1 MQPPPATPCPP
12 GGPTIPDD
20 VLEAV
25 AAHFH
30 ALGEPTRLALLQW
43 LAEGEHTVGDLARR
57 CGCSPANVSRHLAL
71 LMRHGLV
78 QREQR
83 GHSAWYRCAEPRS
96 VRCATAC
103 AATWRGWR
111 SASGYS
117 ARTDAHYA
125 LSLPCQDRRPALGR
139 AHSP

>member
-43 LAEGEHTVGDLARR
+43 LAQGEHTVGDL
-57 CGCSPANVSRHLAL
+57 
-71 LMRHGLV
+71 
-78 QREQR
+78 R
-83 GHSAWYRCAEPRS
+83 GQSAWYRCADAS
-96 VRCATAC
+96 VGALCDGVC
-103 AATWRGWR
+103 
-111 SASGYS
+111 SHL
-117 ARTDAHYA
+117 ARLAQRQRVFG
-125 LSLPCQDRRPALGR
+125 PN
-139 AHSP
+139 

>member
-43 LAEGEHTVGDLARR
+43 LAQGEHTVGDLARR
-57 CGCSPANVSRHLAL
+57 CGCSPAIRRRCSDAPTLA
-71 LMRHGLV
+71 RP
-78 QREQR
+78 
-83 GHSAWYRCAEPRS
+83 APRPI
-96 VRCATAC
+96 A
-103 AATWRGWR
+103 
-111 SASGYS
+111 
-117 ARTDAHYA
+117 A
-125 LSLPCQDRRPALGR
+125 LSA
-139 AHSP
+139 A

>member
-43 LAEGEHTVGDLARR
+43 LAEGEHTVGGLARR

-83 GHSAWYRCAEPRS
+83 GHSAWYRCADAS
-96 VRCATAC
+96 VDALCDGVC
-103 AATWRGWR
+103 
-111 SASGYS
+111 SHL
-117 ARTDAHYA
+117 ARLA
-125 LSLPCQDRRPALGR
+125 QRQRVFRPN
-139 AHSP
+139 